1 MENYA
6 FKSVAFGGFDKQD
19 VIHYIEQTA
28 KEAAAVQERLQKEN
42 EDLQTEAD
50 SLRTQV
56 RELQT
61 RLETET
67 ALREQAQSELEQERT
82 ARQGLEAF
90 KPEAERLAAELE
102 RLRPEAEAY
111 AQFRDRVGDIEC
123 DAHKRAAELEASTTA
138 RLRRTVELF
147 RAQYV
152 TLMSSFESTA
162 SHVTAELRK
171 VEVNLSQLPRAMDQA
186 GTELNELA
194 ALLEGAVARKGRHA
208 EEPFPGRGKQRI
220 GSGVPRFRLLAVCCR
235 SVTFIHDVD
244 LELHAFLKAAA
255 RRRERG
261 RPRVQDQHRRK
272 TAPQPGPCILV
283 RLSLKRRYGLCS
295 RRFPE
300 RLEQF
305 ENRVLNLH
313 RRAAH
318 GVTPSHGR
326 VPGSSNTAPGVSVP
340 AGGRPGMPALPSAT
354 SRSQLSALV

>member
-67 ALREQAQSELEQERT
+67 ALREQAH
-82 ARQGLEAF
+82 
-90 KPEAERLAAELE
+90 AELE

-194 ALLEGAVARKGRHA
+194 ALLDRSTKK
-208 EEPFPGRGKQRI
+208 EEKEPRG
-220 GSGVPRFRLLAVCCR
+220 
-235 SVTFIHDVD
+235 
-244 LELHAFLKAAA
+244 
-255 RRRERG
+255 
-261 RPRVQDQHRRK
+261 
-272 TAPQPGPCILV
+272 
-283 RLSLKRRYGLCS
+283 
-295 RRFPE
+295 
-300 RLEQF
+300 
-305 ENRVLNLH
+305 
-313 RRAAH
+313 
-318 GVTPSHGR
+318 
-326 VPGSSNTAPGVSVP
+326 
-340 AGGRPGMPALPSAT
+340 
-354 SRSQLSALV
+354 

>member
-123 DAHKRAAELEASTTA
+123 DAHKRPLSW
-138 RLRRTVELF
+138 RR
-147 RAQYV
+147 
-152 TLMSSFESTA
+152 
-162 SHVTAELRK
+162 
-171 VEVNLSQLPRAMDQA
+171 P
-186 GTELNELA
+186 
-194 ALLEGAVARKGRHA
+194 
-208 EEPFPGRGKQRI
+208 PPPG
-220 GSGVPRFRLLAVCCR
+220 C
-235 SVTFIHDVD
+235 
-244 LELHAFLKAAA
+244 AA
-255 RRRERG
+255 RWSCS
-261 RPRVQDQHRRK
+261 
-272 TAPQPGPCILV
+272 GP
-283 RLSLKRRYGLCS
+283 S
-295 RRFPE
+295 
-300 RLEQF
+300 
-305 ENRVLNLH
+305 
-313 RRAAH
+313 
-318 GVTPSHGR
+318 
-326 VPGSSNTAPGVSVP
+326 
-340 AGGRPGMPALPSAT
+340 M
-354 SRSQLSALV
+354 

>member
-111 AQFRDRVGDIEC
+111 AQFRDRVGTSS
-123 DAHKRAAELEASTTA
+123 ATPTNGPLSW
-138 RLRRTVELF
+138 RR
-147 RAQYV
+147 
-152 TLMSSFESTA
+152 
-162 SHVTAELRK
+162 
-171 VEVNLSQLPRAMDQA
+171 P
-186 GTELNELA
+186 
-194 ALLEGAVARKGRHA
+194 
-208 EEPFPGRGKQRI
+208 PPPG
-220 GSGVPRFRLLAVCCR
+220 C
-235 SVTFIHDVD
+235 
-244 LELHAFLKAAA
+244 AA
-255 RRRERG
+255 RWSCS
-261 RPRVQDQHRRK
+261 
-272 TAPQPGPCILV
+272 GP
-283 RLSLKRRYGLCS
+283 S
-295 RRFPE
+295 
-300 RLEQF
+300 
-305 ENRVLNLH
+305 
-313 RRAAH
+313 
-318 GVTPSHGR
+318 
-326 VPGSSNTAPGVSVP
+326 
-340 AGGRPGMPALPSAT
+340 M
-354 SRSQLSALV
+354 

>member
-67 ALREQAQSELEQERT
+67 ALREQAQS
-82 ARQGLEAF
+82 
-90 KPEAERLAAELE
+90 
-102 RLRPEAEAY
+102 
-111 AQFRDRVGDIEC
+111 
-123 DAHKRAAELEASTTA
+123 STTA

-194 ALLEGAVARKGRHA
+194 ALLDRSTKK
-208 EEPFPGRGKQRI
+208 EEKEPRG
-220 GSGVPRFRLLAVCCR
+220 
-235 SVTFIHDVD
+235 
-244 LELHAFLKAAA
+244 
-255 RRRERG
+255 
-261 RPRVQDQHRRK
+261 
-272 TAPQPGPCILV
+272 
-283 RLSLKRRYGLCS
+283 
-295 RRFPE
+295 
-300 RLEQF
+300 
-305 ENRVLNLH
+305 
-313 RRAAH
+313 
-318 GVTPSHGR
+318 
-326 VPGSSNTAPGVSVP
+326 
-340 AGGRPGMPALPSAT
+340 
-354 SRSQLSALV
+354 

>member
-90 KPEAERLAAELE
+90 KLAAELE

-194 ALLEGAVARKGRHA
+194 ALLDRSTKK
-208 EEPFPGRGKQRI
+208 EEKEPRG
-220 GSGVPRFRLLAVCCR
+220 
-235 SVTFIHDVD
+235 
-244 LELHAFLKAAA
+244 
-255 RRRERG
+255 
-261 RPRVQDQHRRK
+261 
-272 TAPQPGPCILV
+272 
-283 RLSLKRRYGLCS
+283 
-295 RRFPE
+295 
-300 RLEQF
+300 
-305 ENRVLNLH
+305 
-313 RRAAH
+313 
-318 GVTPSHGR
+318 
-326 VPGSSNTAPGVSVP
+326 
-340 AGGRPGMPALPSAT
+340 
-354 SRSQLSALV
+354 